1 MQRYS
6 VKYIKRD
13 GHVTEMTVRARDHH
27 EAKRLASDAGC
38 EDIIGVRAA
47 GYSLSPVVVV
57 LLIVA
62 VLVVAYFFF
71 VRAALSA

>member
-1 MQRYS
+1 MVRKYS

-38 EDIIGVRAA
+38 EDIISVQVVRS
-47 GYSLSPVVVV
+47 SLSPVVVI
-57 LLIVA
+57 L
-62 VLVVAYFFF
+62 LVVLTF
-71 VRAALSA
+71 VGILFSLTF

>member
-1 MQRYS
+1 MVRKYS

-38 EDIIGVRAA
+38 EDIISVQIVRS
-47 GYSLSPVVVV
+47 SLSPVVVI
-57 LLIVA
+57 L
-62 VLVVAYFFF
+62 LVVVLTF
-71 VRAALSA
+71 VGILFSLTF